1 MTQPRAV
8 EKPSVVLEI
17 GAFGKVA
24 RRKDLIKR
32 GCTSWDITV
41 AEREG
46 LIGKVAP
53 GYFALPGA
61 DPLDIRLAQ
70 HQARKTCLS
79 KANQL
84 GLWVVGAPSKTHV
97 ASASGRPIPGCV
109 VHKVSGDQKLM
120 DVLRQCVQCGTEVEA
135 LTVLESAVV
144 LKHCTIPQL
153 RAGFP
158 GRSGA
163 KGRAIIDMIDPQ
175 SMSILETLARYYLRR
190 EGYNVVSQFHVKSV
204 GHVDLLIEGLLGLE
218 TDGAAYHDNPTG
230 WADDLVRNNMMM
242 IEGLPCLRVS
252 AQMLFQRPDLL
263 LDWVRQAL
271 ATVTGESR

>member
-1 MTQPRAV
+1 M
-8 EKPSVVLEI
+8 
-17 GAFGKVA
+17 
-24 RRKDLIKR
+24 
-32 GCTSWDITV
+32 
-41 AEREG
+41 
-46 LIGKVAP
+46 
-53 GYFALPGA
+53 
-61 DPLDIRLAQ
+61 
-70 HQARKTCLS
+70 
-79 KANQL
+79 

-109 VHKVSGDQKLM
+109 VHKVSGDQTLM
-120 DVLRQCVQCGTEVEA
+120 DVLRQCVQCGTEAEA

-144 LKHCTIPQL
+144 LKQRTIPQL
-153 RAGFP
+153 RAAFL

-271 ATVTGESR
+271 ATVTGKSR